1 MNLKLKDYLI
11 VTTISL
17 TPFLFLLIVF
27 KYYFSDKIVIDD
39 KIFLILIILC
49 TIILIITFIFSL
61 FYILEDIHFK
71 KEKLSKKI
79 IQFTNTIL
87 FNLLY
92 LPVYYIKNSLNKN
105 IFYGLTFVILDILLI
120 SLSFNI
126 FENKFLN
133 YMSELDKKNIVISE
147 KYYYRD
153 KNNLFRIKIDTKYV
167 CNNDLGDY
175 KIACDNQNDD
185 SFIGIYSY
193 NYQEYTPAQLNEV
206 DNFHLLQTESYI
218 KEAGYEYSIIEDNDL
233 KVIMY
238 DEDMSVF
245 YKAIDYDINN
255 DQIND
260 YHLIVIKEVLYT
272 DNAIIEFN
280 ELINNIEFNKNI

>member
-61 FYILEDIHFK
+61 FYVLEDIHFK

-245 YKAIDYDINN
+245 YKVIDYDINN